1 MVCCIDEAG
10 RPETRL
16 ITRYADLSSITL
28 DGSRTPDET
37 ALAEARR
44 KLRRIVRDEFEPTRR
59 IPDLI
64 RENQRTGK
72 AHEVL
77 SLLAADGM
85 FPGFNHTE
93 GDNFWQAVRAMDEV
107 LQRGNRLTVP
117 KIPVIPLARIRDDL
131 LFDIHVPKTGD
142 TTSLTLPNV
151 LAEAAVNKAYRE
163 ADAFREKRSAL
174 TIARVK
180 ARLRKALQSCLEQ
193 LGR

>member
-1 MVCCIDEAG
+1 
-10 RPETRL
+10 
-16 ITRYADLSSITL
+16 
-28 DGSRTPDET
+28 
-37 ALAEARR
+37 
-44 KLRRIVRDEFEPTRR
+44 
-59 IPDLI
+59 
-64 RENQRTGK
+64 
-72 AHEVL
+72 
-77 SLLAADGM
+77 
-85 FPGFNHTE
+85 
-93 GDNFWQAVRAMDEV
+93 MDEV

-180 ARLRKALQSCLEQ
+180 ARLRKALQSYLEQ